1 MSEQI
6 DSRIGGEVR
15 GALDGATV
23 SVFCGSLAMMLAA
36 GIQLEEAVHLMD
48 EGRENARIDLVSC
61 ELWRR
66 IAAGQSLGDAMAAT
80 GVFPRFAL
88 DMVRAGERAG
98 RVENVL
104 RHLATYYDEESRI
117 MAKIRVAV
125 GYPAALLGVMTVI
138 IAFTVWALLPIFAD
152 VYEQLAGGMTT
163 GSFAALDISVGIGA
177 VALAVTLALALATAA
192 AFFASQTPGGVAAL
206 QRLLEHLPMSRAAL
220 YQLALARFTAALST
234 LVVAGSTTEDAL
246 ADAARTVGHRTLRER
261 LDRAHAAMSDLSRG
275 LSLAQAIDECEIF
288 DPLYARLLT
297 VGSRSGALDT
307 TLEDLASVFFDDAVD
322 EVDHMIGQI
331 EPALAALITVA
342 VGATLVAVMLPLIG
356 IMSSIG

>member
-15 GALDGATV
+15 EALDGATV

-36 GIQLEEAVHLMD
+36 GIQLEEAVHLMG
-48 EGRENARIDLVSC
+48 EGRESARIDLVSRA
-61 ELWRR
+61 LWRR

-104 RHLATYYDEESRI
+104 RHLATYYDAESRI

-138 IAFTVWALLPIFAD
+138 IAFTVWALLPIFA
-152 VYEQLAGGMTT
+152 
-163 GSFAALDISVGIGA
+163 
-177 VALAVTLALALATAA
+177 
-192 AFFASQTPGGVAAL
+192 SQTPGGVAAL

-220 YQLALARFTAALST
+220 YRLALARFTAALAT

-246 ADAARTVGHRTLRER
+246 ADGARTVGHRTLRER

-322 EVDHMIGQI
+322 EVDHMIDQI
-331 EPALAALITVA
+331 EPALAALITIA